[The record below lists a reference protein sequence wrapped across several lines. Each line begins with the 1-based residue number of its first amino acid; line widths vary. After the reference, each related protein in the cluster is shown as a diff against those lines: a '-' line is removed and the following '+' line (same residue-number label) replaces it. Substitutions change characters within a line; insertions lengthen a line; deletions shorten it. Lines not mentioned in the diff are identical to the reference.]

1 VTATRAH
8 LRSGKA
14 IKTSLAN
21 DLDPQ
26 SEAAAELLK
35 AMANPQRLRVLC
47 LLLDG
52 ERSVGQINA
61 QVSLSQSALSQ
72 HLGILRERNLVSTR
86 RAAQTVYYSVAPGP
100 VHDII
105 RTLHAIYCAPSDKSP
120 AGARKRA
127 ASKRKSVIGS
137 GRV

>member
-1 VTATRAH
+1 MTASTARV
-8 LRSGKA
+8 RSGKLPEGN
-14 IKTSLAN
+14 LA
-21 DLDPQ
+21 DELDPQ

-61 QVSLSQSALSQ
+61 QVPLSQSALSQ
-72 HLGILRERNLVSTR
+72 HLGVLRERKLVTTR

-105 RTLHAIYCAPSDKSP
+105 RTLHSIYCAPPAKTP
-120 AGARKRA
+120 AGARTGAARKRRA
-127 ASKRKSVIGS
+127 T
-137 GRV
+137 

>member
-1 VTATRAH
+1 MTVPRA
-8 LRSGKA
+8 RPRGGKT
-14 IKTSLAN
+14 IKASLAN

-47 LLLDG
+47 LLLEG

-61 QVSLSQSALSQ
+61 QVPLSQSALSQ

-105 RTLHAIYCAPSDKSP
+105 FTLHSIYCAPQDKAR

-127 ASKRKSVIGS
+127 ASKRQSA
-137 GRV
+137 

>member
-1 VTATRAH
+1 VTVTRAR
-8 LRSGKA
+8 LRGGKT
-14 IKTSLAN
+14 IKTTLAN
-21 DLDPQ
+21 ELDPQ

-72 HLGILRERNLVSTR
+72 HLGILRERKLVSTR

-105 RTLHAIYCAPSDKSP
+105 FTLHSIYCAPQGKVP
-120 AGARKRA
+120 ADTRKRTA
-127 ASKRKSVIGS
+127 KKRQSA
-137 GRV
+137 